1 MTTPGQIDFRT
12 PIIGD
17 RSWIVPILR
26 KYGNI
31 GSESAFGTL
40 FIWCERLLHKIYQQ
54 SDTLFIA
61 FGIEKPSY
69 QLPLGPMPLEESV
82 GLLMQDARSRG
93 NTFRLWGL
101 DSDQM
106 AAVDKAMPGVF
117 DFALDRDGSDYIYT
131 AEQMITLAGRK
142 LHRKRN
148 HLRRFNR
155 QYRCE
160 YEPISSENLL
170 ECQQFVIDWLF
181 ANEESEDDAMRRE
194 TCALLKALRFFD
206 ELAFVGGLIRVDG
219 RLVAY
224 TFGEPIN
231 DEVFV
236 IHFEKALTEY
246 DGAYTA
252 INQKFA
258 ERELAG
264 YRYIN
269 REEDMGIEGL
279 RKAKL
284 SYYPEYLLEKYVA
297 TRKDE
302 VR

>member
-1 MTTPGQIDFRT
+1 MTTPEQLDFRT
-12 PIIGD
+12 PIISD
-17 RSWIVPILR
+17 RTWMVPILR
-26 KYGNI
+26 KYGNS

-40 FIWCERLLHKIYQQ
+40 FIWCERLLHKFSYT

-61 FGIEKPSY
+61 FGIENPSY
-69 QLPLGPMPLEESV
+69 QFPLGPMPLAES
-82 GLLMQDARSRG
+82 LRLMMEDARSRG
-93 NTFRLWGL
+93 NRFRLWGL
-101 DSDQM
+101 DAEQM
-106 AAVDKAMPGVF
+106 AAVESAMPGVF
-117 DFALDRDGSDYIYT
+117 AFTPDRDGSDYIYT
-131 AEQMITLAGRK
+131 TEQMITLAGRK

-148 HLRRFNR
+148 HLRRFQR
-155 QYRCE
+155 QYRSE
-160 YEPISSENLL
+160 YEPISSDNLL

-206 ELAFVGGLIRVDG
+206 ELSFVGGLLRVDG
-219 RLVAY
+219 RLVAF
-224 TFGEPIN
+224 TFGEAVN

-246 DGAYTA
+246 EGAYTA
-252 INQKFA
+252 INQQFA
-258 ERELAG
+258 ERELSG

-284 SYYPEYLLEKYVA
+284 SYYPEYLLEKHVA

>member
-1 MTTPGQIDFRT
+1 MTTPGQLDFRT
-12 PIIGD
+12 PIISD
-17 RSWIVPILR
+17 KTWIVPILR
-26 KYGNI
+26 KYGNF

-40 FIWCERLLHKIYQQ
+40 FIWCERLLHKF
-54 SDTLFIA
+54 SFTGETLFIA

-69 QLPLGPMPLEESV
+69 QFPLGEMPLADSLRIIME
-82 GLLMQDARSRG
+82 DAKSRG
-93 NTFRLWGL
+93 NDFRLWGL
-101 DSDQM
+101 DADQR
-106 AAVDKAMPGVF
+106 AAVELAMPGVF
-117 DFALDRDGSDYIYT
+117 DFTLDRDGADYIYRS
-131 AEQMITLAGRK
+131 EQMITLSGRK

-155 QYRCE
+155 QYRSQ

-181 ANEESEDDAMRRE
+181 ANAESEDDAIRRE

-206 ELAFVGGLIRVDG
+206 ELGFVGGLLRIDG
-219 RLVAY
+219 KIVAF
-224 TFGEPIN
+224 TFGEPVN
-231 DEVFV
+231 DDVFV

-252 INQKFA
+252 INQQFA
-258 ERELAG
+258 ERELSG
-264 YRYIN
+264 YAYIN

-297 TRKDE
+297 TRRDE
-302 VR
+302 AR